1 MIDATP
7 IGVVETDA
15 GEPLPEERTD
25 RESTVDVD
33 ADYVEGLYRIEGND
47 HLVVGFHL
55 HEASEPT
62 LRGPRRYGEE
72 RGVFASRSPNRPG
85 KVGVTTV
92 ELLERDGRRLRVRG
106 LDARD
111 GTPVLDVKPHAPS
124 LDCPSRAPGD
134 DRRENPRGRVDRA
147 VRARDLETLLLDA
160 GGFHGHFCPELSFG
174 LVAGVFARRELGVDP
189 GDGEALVTVVETN
202 DCFADGIQYAT
213 GCTFGNGG
221 LVYRDLGKPA
231 VAVVRRGG
239 RGVRI
244 AATDPDVFDESSW
257 PDDGVE
263 RGDDKRNS
271 TGEGGSRVDERRAA
285 AAFDV
290 IRRPLETFCD
300 VRTHVP
306 VEIPD
311 PTAVGDV
318 VNCADCGE
326 PVRASRAVR
335 RDGESLCLPCAGD
348 PHPQLDASG
357 LHC

>member
-1 MIDATP
+1 MIDATS

-25 RESTVDVD
+25 RESTVVVD

-47 HLVVGFHL
+47 HLVVVFHL

-92 ELLERDGRRLRVRG
+92 ELVERDGRRLRVRG
-106 LDARD
+106 LDARG
-111 GTPVLDVKPHAPS
+111 GTPVLDLKPHAPS

-160 GGFHGHFCPELSFG
+160 GEFHGHFCPALSLG
-174 LVAGVFARRELGVDP
+174 LMAGVFARRELGVDP

-202 DCFADGIQYAT
+202 DCFADGIRYAT
-213 GCTFGNGG
+213 GCTFGNGA

-231 VAVVRRGG
+231 VTVARRGG
-239 RGVRI
+239 GASVSPPPTRTSSTSRRGPTTVSSG
-244 AATDPDVFDESSW
+244 ATTRGIRPAKAEDVSTS
-257 PDDGVE
+257 DG
-263 RGDDKRNS
+263 
-271 TGEGGSRVDERRAA
+271 
-285 AAFDV
+285 
-290 IRRPLETFCD
+290 RRPPSTLSVGRSSGSATSGPTCRSTSPTPL
-300 VRTHVP
+300 RT
-306 VEIPD
+306 
-311 PTAVGDV
+311 
-318 VNCADCGE
+318 
-326 PVRASRAVR
+326 RAS
-335 RDGESLCLPCAGD
+335 
-348 PHPQLDASG
+348 
-357 LHC
+357 

>member
-1 MIDATP
+1 MIDATS

-25 RESTVDVD
+25 RESTVVVD

-47 HLVVGFHL
+47 HLVVVFHL

-92 ELLERDGRRLRVRG
+92 ELVERDGRRLRVRG
-106 LDARD
+106 PDARG
-111 GTPVLDVKPHAPS
+111 GTPVLDLKPHAPS

-160 GGFHGHFCPELSFG
+160 GEFHGHFCPALSLG
-174 LVAGVFARRELGVDP
+174 LMAGVFARRELGVDP

-202 DCFADGIQYAT
+202 DCFADGIRYAT
-213 GCTFGNGG
+213 GCTFGNGA

-231 VAVVRRGG
+231 VTVARRGG

-263 RGDDKRNS
+263 RGDDARDS
-271 TGEGGSRVDERRAA
+271 TGEGRGRVDERRAA
-285 AAFDV
+285 AAFDA
-290 IRRPLETFCD
+290 IRRPLERFCD
-300 VRTHVP
+300 VRTDVS
-306 VEIPD
+306 VDLPD
-311 PTAVGDV
+311 PAADEGV
-318 VNCADCGE
+318 VTCVDCGE
-326 PVRASRAVR
+326 CTRESRAVR
-335 RDGESLCLPCAGD
+335 RNGGTRCLRCTGD
-348 PHPQLDASG
+348 THPQLDASG
-357 LHC
+357 LHR